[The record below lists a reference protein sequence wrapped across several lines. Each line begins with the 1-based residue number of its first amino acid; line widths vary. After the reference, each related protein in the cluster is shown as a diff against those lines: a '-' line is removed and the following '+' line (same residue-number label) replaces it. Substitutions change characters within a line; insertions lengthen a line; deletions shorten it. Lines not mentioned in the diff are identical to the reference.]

1 MTFTSL
7 RCTAIGILVAT
18 TMTTSAVAQPKL
30 EEGSWEA
37 VFLTLVNKGNP
48 LGKKDRLAAATA
60 LFAYCNRFSR
70 QIPRLSPRESDWLEG
85 EMNAR
90 AGTAIKSPEFAR
102 KWASE
107 YADQCAFAVGGI
119 RSARTPQDE
128 ALHWGIAARVMAER
142 DFYIHMLNLRR
153 VAAIKIS
160 QKDLDDLESSP
171 SITTEII
178 NGVILPYIVLGAEW
192 GKRD

>member
-1 MTFTSL
+1 MP
-7 RCTAIGILVAT
+7 VY
-18 TMTTSAVAQPKL
+18 
-30 EEGSWEA
+30 
-37 VFLTLVNKGNP
+37 NKGNP

-60 LFAYCNRFSR
+60 LLAYCNRFSR

-90 AGTAIKSPEFAR
+90 VDTAIKSPEFAR
-102 KWASE
+102 KSASE
-107 YADQCAFAVGGI
+107 YADQCAFAVGGV
-119 RSARTPQDE
+119 RSARTPRDE

-160 QKDLDDLESSP
+160 QKDLDDLEGSP
-171 SITTEII
+171 SITTAII